1 MFAYARFPLFFL
13 NSISLKVEQ
22 RRFAALAKE
31 LDRRG
36 YNPPENTFQYV
47 GDEANVAPVGGSSSS
62 SSSGSKRGG
71 GNGSRSSSSRSSGPS
86 FGADAGP
93 EMGAS
98 LHSPPSKLSPW
109 ARAWA
114 AVRRGS
120 SGRDR
125 PSPSAGNN
133 KSGQEIQCT
142 QELLQWVAEVYAG
155 ETLNLAARDLVQAVV
170 HVTSAEDTSGR
181 LRQEMKDLLGEFE
194 ARTRCGLINL
204 GALVDTLVMLN
215 LLVRVN
221 GRTC

>member
-1 MFAYARFPLFFL
+1 M
-13 NSISLKVEQ
+13 EQ

-47 GDEANVAPVGGSSSS
+47 GDEANVAPVGSSSS
-62 SSSGSKRGG
+62 SRGG

-221 GRTC
+221 GRTCWHHLS

>member
-1 MFAYARFPLFFL
+1 
-13 NSISLKVEQ
+13 VEQ

-47 GDEANVAPVGGSSSS
+47 GDEANVAPVGSSSS
-62 SSSGSKRGG
+62 SS
-71 GNGSRSSSSRSSGPS
+71 SRSSSSRSSGPS

>member
-47 GDEANVAPVGGSSSS
+47 GDEANVAPVGS
-62 SSSGSKRGG
+62 SKRGG

>member
-1 MFAYARFPLFFL
+1 
-13 NSISLKVEQ
+13 
-22 RRFAALAKE
+22 
-31 LDRRG
+31 
-36 YNPPENTFQYV
+36 
-47 GDEANVAPVGGSSSS
+47 
-62 SSSGSKRGG
+62 
-71 GNGSRSSSSRSSGPS
+71 
-86 FGADAGP
+86 
-93 EMGAS
+93 MGAS